1 MADNK
6 DKDLGEVF
14 PEQSDEAL
22 KKELEELK
30 ETFQQE
36 LDKATAQATAA
47 NAEAAAD
54 EPEKDEEE
62 EELSEDMLCECCG
75 ENMRGTKNNPDSHF
89 CPECDKA
96 LRRYPFDFLNIII
109 MIIVIGFSFY
119 ACYVF
124 AGNANVYV
132 DALNA
137 QKAEKENMLY
147 TANSDYSTLLETMND
162 KSIRGEMVY
171 KRAILNLSKIG
182 GYQDMEQY
190 NTSFKNWELKLPHF
204 KSVANA
210 FEDKN
215 AFERTR
221 DTCYEIIYSNI
232 PENAMEPSE
241 VPYDTIIA
249 QLEALEN
256 QPLEPVTYSE
266 QDVSDGLVTTT
277 AAYSIE
283 AETYSKAMI
292 SYFKFYT
299 AAISEQ
305 PAETQ
310 ISFLEEI
317 KNDYPEMT
325 WLYGPMLGDLYVKA
339 QKDVTDYCAFL
350 KEVNAEDAYAD
361 VAMATSLRIQGKYE
375 ESLALCKQ
383 KVSENDD
390 YTFEYYRQSAL
401 SCLAL
406 GEYDN
411 ACAAAKSAYEN
422 YNYSIQVLDTLAL
435 CYAAAGNEDGY
446 SEVEQIFAQNGMTV
460 SDEVKD
466 YKDGKITLDNIIK
479 EGDFDVE

>member
-6 DKDLGEVF
+6 DKDLGEIF

-36 LDKATAQATAA
+36 LDKATAQASASESE
-47 NAEAAAD
+47 NID
-54 EPEKDEEE
+54 ELETDEKE

-75 ENMRGTKNNPDSHF
+75 ENKRGTKDNPDSHF

-147 TANSDYSTLLETMND
+147 TANSDYSALLETMND
-162 KSIRGEMVY
+162 KNIRGEMVY

-204 KSVANA
+204 KSLANA

-232 PENAMEPSE
+232 PENATEPSE
-241 VPYDTIIA
+241 VPYDTIIT

-256 QPLEPVTYSE
+256 QALEPVTYSE
-266 QDVSDGLVTTT
+266 QDVADGLVTTT

-283 AETYSKAMI
+283 AETYSRAMI

-310 ISFLEEI
+310 IGFLEEI

-446 SEVEQIFAQNGMTV
+446 SEIEQIFAQNGMTV

>member
-6 DKDLGEVF
+6 DKNLEEVF

-36 LDKATAQATAA
+36 LDKATAEASREGGADA
-47 NAEAAAD
+47 MPDEAE
-54 EPEKDEEE
+54 EEKE
-62 EELSEDMLCECCG
+62 EELGEDMLCECCG
-75 ENMRGTKNNPDSHF
+75 ENRRGTKNNPESRYCSD
-89 CPECDKA
+89 CDKA
-96 LRRYPFDFLNIII
+96 LRHYPFDFLNIII

-137 QKAEKENMLY
+137 QKAVKENMLY
-147 TANSDYSTLLETMND
+147 TANSDYSALLDTMND

-171 KRAILNLSKIG
+171 KRAVLNLSKIG

-190 NTSFKNWELKLPHF
+190 GTSFKSWELKLPHL

-221 DTCYEIIYSNI
+221 DACYEIIYSNI
-232 PENAMEPSE
+232 PENATEPSQ

-256 QPLEPVTYSE
+256 RPLEPVTYSQE
-266 QDVSDGLVTTT
+266 EVADGLVTTT

-283 AETYSKAMI
+283 AQQYSRAMI

-305 PAETQ
+305 SAETQ
-310 ISFLEEI
+310 TAFLEEI
-317 KNDYPEMT
+317 KNEYPEMT

-350 KEVNAEDAYAD
+350 KEVNSEDAYAD

-375 ESLALCKQ
+375 DSLALCKE
-383 KVSENDD
+383 KVLEKDD
-390 YTFEYYRQSAL
+390 YSFEYYRQSAL

-411 ACAAAKSAYEN
+411 ACEAAKSAYEQ

-435 CYAAAGNEDGY
+435 CYAASGNDDGY
-446 SEVEQIFAQNGMTV
+446 SEVEQIFAQNGMAV

-466 YKDGKITLDNIIK
+466 YKDGKITLDNILK

>member
-1 MADNK
+1 MADKK

-36 LDKATAQATAA
+36 LDKAA
-47 NAEAAAD
+47 AEASTENAKTE
-54 EPEKDEEE
+54 EPDVNEEE

-75 ENMRGTKNNPDSHF
+75 ENKRGTKNNPDSPF
-89 CPECDKA
+89 CPDCDKA

-182 GYQDMEQY
+182 GYQDMEEY
-190 NTSFKNWELKLPHF
+190 TESFKTWELKFPHF

-210 FEDKN
+210 FEEKN

-232 PENAMEPSE
+232 PEDAMEPSE
-241 VPYDTIIA
+241 VPYDTIIT
-249 QLEALEN
+249 QLEALES
-256 QPLEPVTYSE
+256 QSLEPVTYSE
-266 QDVSDGLVTTT
+266 EDVSDGLVTTT

-283 AETYSKAMI
+283 ADAYSKAMI

-310 ISFLEEI
+310 IGFLEEI

-350 KEVNAEDAYAD
+350 KEVNAEDSYAD
-361 VAMATSLRIQGKYE
+361 VAMATSLRIQGNYE
-375 ESLALCKQ
+375 DSLLLCKQ

-406 GEYDN
+406 GEYDT
-411 ACAAAKSAYEN
+411 ACTAAKSAYDE

-446 SEVEQIFAQNGMTV
+446 SEVEQIFAQSGMTV

>member
-1 MADNK
+1 MADKK

-36 LDKATAQATAA
+36 LDKAA
-47 NAEAAAD
+47 AEASTENAKTE
-54 EPEKDEEE
+54 EPDVNEEE

-75 ENMRGTKNNPDSHF
+75 ENKRGTKNNPDSPF
-89 CPECDKA
+89 CPDCDKA

-182 GYQDMEQY
+182 GYQDMEEY
-190 NTSFKNWELKLPHF
+190 TESFKTWELSLPHF

-210 FEDKN
+210 FEEKN

-232 PENAMEPSE
+232 PEDAMEPSE
-241 VPYDTIIA
+241 VPYDTIIT
-249 QLEALEN
+249 QLEALES
-256 QPLEPVTYSE
+256 QSLEPVTYSE
-266 QDVSDGLVTTT
+266 EDVSDGLVTTT

-283 AETYSKAMI
+283 ADAYSKAMI

-310 ISFLEEI
+310 IGFLEEI

-350 KEVNAEDAYAD
+350 KEVNSEDSYAD
-361 VAMATSLRIQGKYE
+361 VAMATSLRIQGNYE
-375 ESLALCKQ
+375 DSLLLCKQ

-406 GEYDN
+406 GEYDT
-411 ACAAAKSAYEN
+411 ACTAAKSAYDE

-446 SEVEQIFAQNGMTV
+446 SEVEQIFAQSGMTV

>member
-1 MADNK
+1 MADKK

-75 ENMRGTKNNPDSHF
+75 ENKRGTKNNSDSHF

-96 LRRYPFDFLNIII
+96 LRHYPFDFLNIII

-190 NTSFKNWELKLPHF
+190 NTSFKNWELNFPHF

-221 DTCYEIIYSNI
+221 DACYEIIYSNI
-232 PENAMEPSE
+232 PENATEPSE
-241 VPYDTIIA
+241 VPYDTIIT

>member
-6 DKDLGEVF
+6 EKDLEGIF
-14 PEQSDEAL
+14 PEQDDEAL
-22 KKELEELK
+22 NKELEELK

-36 LDKATAQATAA
+36 LDKATAE
-47 NAEAAAD
+47 AEASEKENENES
-54 EPEKDEEE
+54 EPDEEE
-62 EELSEDMLCECCG
+62 ELTEDMLCECCG
-75 ENMRGTKNNPDSHF
+75 ENKRGTAKDPESRF
-89 CPECDKA
+89 CAECEKA
-96 LRRYPFDFLNIII
+96 LRHYPFDFLNIII
-109 MIIVIGFSFY
+109 MLIVIGFSFY

-137 QKAEKENMLY
+137 QKDAKENMLF
-147 TANSDYSTLLETMND
+147 TAHSDYSKLFDTMED
-162 KSIRGEMVY
+162 ESIRGEMVY

-190 NTSFKNWELKLPHF
+190 TSSFKSWELKLPHL
-204 KSVANA
+204 KSVAKT
-210 FEDKN
+210 FEEKN

-221 DTCYEIIYSNI
+221 DACYEIIYSNI
-232 PENAMEPSE
+232 PQEAVDPSE
-241 VPYDTIIA
+241 VPYETIIE
-249 QLEALEN
+249 QLKALEN
-256 QPLEPVTYSE
+256 KPLEPVTYSAE
-266 QDVSDGLVTTT
+266 DVQDGLVTTT

-283 AETYSKAMI
+283 ANAYSQAMI

-299 AAISEQ
+299 AAISSQ

-310 ISFLEEI
+310 IGFLEEI
-317 KNDYPEMT
+317 KNGYPEMT

-339 QKDVTDYCAFL
+339 QKDVTDYCTFL

-375 ESLALCKQ
+375 DSIAICKN
-383 KVSENDD
+383 KVLEKDD
-390 YTFEYYRQSAL
+390 YSFEYYRQTAL

-411 ACAAAKSAYEN
+411 ACTAAKSAYEQ

-435 CYAAAGNEDGY
+435 CYVATGNDEGY
-446 SEVEQIFAQNGMTV
+446 AEVEKIFAQNSMAV

-466 YKDGKITLDNIIK
+466 YKDGKITLDSILK

>member
-1 MADNK
+1 M
-6 DKDLGEVF
+6 
-14 PEQSDEAL
+14 
-22 KKELEELK
+22 
-30 ETFQQE
+30 
-36 LDKATAQATAA
+36 
-47 NAEAAAD
+47 
-54 EPEKDEEE
+54 
-62 EELSEDMLCECCG
+62 
-75 ENMRGTKNNPDSHF
+75 
-89 CPECDKA
+89 
-96 LRRYPFDFLNIII
+96 
-109 MIIVIGFSFY
+109 
-119 ACYVF
+119 F

-182 GYQDMEQY
+182 GYQDMEEY
-190 NTSFKNWELKLPHF
+190 TESFKTWELRLPHF

-210 FEDKN
+210 FEEKN

-232 PENAMEPSE
+232 PEDAMEPSE
-241 VPYDTIIA
+241 VPYDTIIT
-249 QLEALEN
+249 QLEALET
-256 QPLEPVTYSE
+256 QSLEPVTYSE
-266 QDVSDGLVTTT
+266 EDVSDGLVTTT

-283 AETYSKAMI
+283 ADAYSKAMI

-305 PAETQ
+305 PADTQ
-310 ISFLEEI
+310 IGFLEEI

-350 KEVNAEDAYAD
+350 KEVNAEDSYAD
-361 VAMATSLRIQGKYE
+361 VAMATSLRIQGNYE
-375 ESLALCKQ
+375 DSLLLCKQ

-406 GEYDN
+406 GEYET
-411 ACAAAKSAYEN
+411 ACTAAKSAYDE

-446 SEVEQIFAQNGMTV
+446 GEVEQIFAQSGMTV